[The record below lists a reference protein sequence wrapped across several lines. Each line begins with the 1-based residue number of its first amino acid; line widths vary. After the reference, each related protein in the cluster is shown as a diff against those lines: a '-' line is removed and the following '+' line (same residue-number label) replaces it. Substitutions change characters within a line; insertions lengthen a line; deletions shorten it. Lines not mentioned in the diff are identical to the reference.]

1 MVVVERALWS
11 GDGSRQAH
19 VRNGPGIRA
28 RVGGNRLRGP
38 LAGGQR
44 GSRVA
49 AQRRLG
55 DDAPLSR
62 CALRDRW
69 HLPAGSRREARA
81 RSRQHGSARG
91 GRLRPARLRAARAA
105 LRQAGRGPS
114 SALRVR
120 RLLRNGARPDAR
132 FREHRRHER
141 ADPPHEGPAPPP
153 AWGRRLA
160 RRHDPRPFRHA
171 HCAPA
176 AVWAACEG
184 DAPARG
190 ADQRRQAPRPS
201 RPAAALATAQFALL
215 PNGLAVGVVESYGR
229 DDALVP
235 YRALRPYLSRLGLRL
250 VAGARWPDYRA
261 DRGHFSYCRRP
272 GPSWSELSA
281 TGDVPCATAREAERE
296 VFSQRCYRSNRCVAA
311 GFTCLAFWDGRYDRP
326 FDYTHHAICH
336 DGRRRIVMDEG

>member
-1 MVVVERALWS
+1 MVRAKLTCATAL
-11 GDGSRQAH
+11 GFALALAATGCEAH
-19 VRNGPGIRA
+19 
-28 RVGGNRLRGP
+28 
-38 LAGGQR
+38 
-44 GSRVA
+44 SRVA
-49 AQRRLG
+49 NAVH
-55 DDAPLSR
+55 ASPLSVVSATTPR
-62 CALRDRW
+62 FPVARFETGGTFPQVRDGKLALGAVNMALRAVVASDQRAFE
-69 HLPAGSRREARA
+69 PRA
-81 RSRQHGSARG
+81 RRYGKRVAGHRLPSGYAGYYETGLDRTLVSA
-91 GRLRPARLRAARAA
+91 
-105 LRQAGRGPS
+105 S
-114 SALRVR
+114 TVVVSALIRADKRLDQAVR
-120 RLLRNGARPDAR
+120 R
-132 FREHRRHER
+132 H
-141 ADPPHEGPAPPP
+141 
-153 AWGRRLA
+153 
-160 RRHDPRPFRHA
+160 
-171 HCAPA
+171 
-176 AVWAACEG
+176 
-184 DAPARG
+184 
-190 ADQRRQAPRPS
+190 
-201 RPAAALATAQFALL
+201 PAAALATAQFALL